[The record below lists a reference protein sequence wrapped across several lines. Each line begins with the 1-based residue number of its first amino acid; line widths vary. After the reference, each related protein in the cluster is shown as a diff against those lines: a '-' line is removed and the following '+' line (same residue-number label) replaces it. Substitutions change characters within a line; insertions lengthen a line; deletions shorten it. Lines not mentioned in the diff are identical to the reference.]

1 MTLQPCPSPKSIL
14 LFCQTLELLYE
25 LAQWP
30 GGEGMS
36 SVELGPTESQGPGVG
51 REHLPKGSPALS
63 KEYQVSQTCVHM
75 YVVSADECV
84 PWEMMK
90 QGRLPRGGGM

>member
-1 MTLQPCPSPKSIL
+1 MSLPSGL
-14 LFCQTLELLYE
+14 
-25 LAQWP
+25 

-51 REHLPKGSPALS
+51 REHSPKGSPALS
-63 KEYQVSQTCVHM
+63 KECQVSQTCVQIH
-75 YVVSADECV
+75 VVSADEFV

-90 QGRLPRGGGM
+90 QGRLPGGGVTAKK